1 MMVLRNGQQ
10 VEFSLNAEGDLV
22 QTSTFL
28 TQGGWEAPLQNF
40 LLPLGED
47 DRIIVEDSNSGL
59 ARQMVRRYEAIRE
72 EEAAAAKRAEEDAA
86 WEAEGRKV
94 AQEVVAGQ
102 VAAMDDH
109 ILEAFRTGLHR
120 DRRDLVNL
128 YTGADRK
135 TKIADLD
142 LVIGAVEEE
151 QAKRAGLASSA
162 DILASF
168 AAL

>member
-1 MMVLRNGQQ
+1 MSVKNWTLAKAGELCFDCNRECEDVTASYILRDGTP
-10 VEFSLNAEGDLV
+10 VCDSHLEIRAEA
-22 QTSTFL
+22 
-28 TQGGWEAPLQNF
+28 E
-40 LLPLGED
+40 
-47 DRIIVEDSNSGL
+47 
-59 ARQMVRRYEAIRE
+59 
-72 EEAAAAKRAEEDAA
+72 AEEDAI

-94 AQEVVAGQ
+94 AQAIVADQ
-102 VAAMDDH
+102 VAAMEDH
-109 ILEAFRTGLHR
+109 ILDAFRNDLHR
-120 DRRDLVNL
+120 ERGELVNL

-162 DILASF
+162 DILAAF

>member
-40 LLPLGED
+40 LLPFGD
-47 DRIIVEDSNSGL
+47 DRIIVEASNSGL
-59 ARQMVRRYEAIRE
+59 ARQMVGRYEAIRE
-72 EEAAAAKRAEEDAA
+72 EEATAAKRAEEDAV
-86 WEAEGRKV
+86 WEAEGRRV
-94 AQEVVAGQ
+94 AQEVVGEQ
-102 VAAMDDH
+102 VAAMEDH
-109 ILEAFRTGLHR
+109 ILDAFRNGLHR
-120 DRRDLVNL
+120 ERRELVNL

-162 DILASF
+162 DILATF

>member
-1 MMVLRNGQQ
+1 MATNFARTRKAPSRSGALHYAFCPKCDSEYGGWRGMTQDLDAAQAQ
-10 VEFSLNAEGDLV
+10 ADEHNAE
-22 QTSTFL
+22 
-28 TQGGWEAPLQNF
+28 AH
-40 LLPLGED
+40 
-47 DRIIVEDSNSGL
+47 
-59 ARQMVRRYEAIRE
+59 E
-72 EEAAAAKRAEEDAA
+72 EPSVAEAAAAKRAEEDAA
-86 WEAEGRKV
+86 WEAEGRRV
-94 AQEVVAGQ
+94 AQEVIAGQ
-102 VAAMDDH
+102 VAAMEDH
-109 ILEAFRTGLHR
+109 ILDAFRNDLHR
-120 DRRDLVNL
+120 ERRDLVNV

>member
-1 MMVLRNGQQ
+1 MKVVRNGQQ

-47 DRIIVEDSNSGL
+47 RIIVEASNSGL
-59 ARQMVRRYEAIRE
+59 ARQMVGRYAAILE
-72 EEAAAAKRAEEDAA
+72 EEAAAAKRAEEDAI
-86 WEAEGRKV
+86 WEVEGRKAAQRIV
-94 AQEVVAGQ
+94 ADQ
-102 VAAMDDH
+102 VAAMEDH
-109 ILEAFRTGLHR
+109 ILDAFRNDLHR
-120 DRRDLVNL
+120 ERRDLVNL

-135 TKIADLD
+135 QKIADLD

-162 DILASF
+162 DILAAF